1 MQLFENRS
9 RRDTSPASYSEGQ
22 FAFLNRV
29 AGPFWDEVR
38 RVLESWF
45 SNYPSGAQAPLRS
58 RLRSNESGFWGAYWE
73 LLLHEVLLR
82 IGAEI
87 RVDPV
92 LPGGKKPDFV
102 VELDGE
108 HFIVEATVL
117 LDPEDELRSEARRA
131 PVLDGLQHLETS
143 SYWINVEVVAEGPDQ
158 ASGRR
163 LCSQVQEWIDGLDPS
178 TVEQAPKVRG
188 KAGVVRSFE
197 DRGWRIEVMAIRR
210 GEDHFYP
217 TRGFHLG
224 PVRDRWVDD
233 HTAIRNDLRDKA
245 RKYRDAQMPLVL
257 AVLNA
262 RWTASEEELALAL
275 YGPAWEHPGMMKAR
289 RINPSWRSVPEGLWI
304 TRSGPRY
311 KDVVAVLASSHVAPA
326 AVARASLT
334 LWHNP
339 DASTLAGLPFDHVIV
354 DQASGSLERR
364 PSPVRLH
371 ELFGLSP
378 DWPPG
383 EPFPGR
389 SRRRTSG

>member
-1 MQLFENRS
+1 MLLFDAGTRK
-9 RRDTSPASYSEGQ
+9 DMTPASYSEGQ

-38 RVLESWF
+38 SLLESWF
-45 SNYPSGAQAPLRS
+45 SNYPSEAHASLRS
-58 RLRSNESGFWGAYWE
+58 RFRSSESGFWGAYWE

-82 IGAEI
+82 IGANVQ
-87 RVDPV
+87 VDPV
-92 LPGGKKPDFV
+92 VPGGRRPDFV
-102 VELDGE
+102 AEFDGE
-108 HFIVEATVL
+108 HIMVEATVL
-117 LDPEDELRSEARRA
+117 LDPESERRSEARRA
-131 PVLDGLQHLETS
+131 PVLDALQQLETS

-163 LCSQVQEWIDGLDPS
+163 LRSQVQEWIDGLDPS

-188 KAGVVRSFE
+188 KDGVVRSFE
-197 DRGWRIEVMAIRR
+197 DRGWRIEVTAIRR
-210 GEDHFYP
+210 GEGHFYP
-217 TRGFHLG
+217 TTGFHLG
-224 PVRDRWVDD
+224 PVRGRWVDD
-233 HTAIRNDLRDKA
+233 HAAIRNDLRNKA

-257 AVLNA
+257 AVLNT

-311 KDVVAVLASSHVAPA
+311 KDVVAVLASSHVAPP

-354 DQASGSLERR
+354 DQASGSLERQ
-364 PSPVRLH
+364 PSSVRLH